1 MSNRFRLSILI
12 FSVFSG
18 FSLLVFNLYNLQI
31 LKGEYYLDRAKSQ
44 LANSLEENRGNIYF
58 IDKNNNQIPVATN
71 KSYPVI
77 FAIPK
82 EIDDLEEA
90 VQSLLPVLDMTEP
103 ELRSALQ
110 EKNSNYKLL
119 AKKASDDQVGKVNS
133 LELKGIYI
141 NEQKSR
147 FYPFN
152 NLAAQLLGYV
162 GPNDEGGVVG
172 KYGLELFYNDKLA
185 DSPAEDLVLT
195 IDRNI
200 QTEAEEILANLV
212 KKFSAAGGSVIVQEP
227 KTGKI
232 LAMGDYPSFDPNN
245 YSKAKLSSFLNK
257 NIQSIYEP
265 GSIFKVLTM
274 AAGIDSGAITPET
287 TYYDTGELKV
297 KDRTIRNWDL
307 KSYGQTTMTEVI
319 EHSLNI
325 GAAFAEKK
333 TGHEAFYNYLLKFGF
348 SKLTQ
353 IDLPGELPG
362 NLKNLSEDMNNPVN
376 FATASFGQGIA
387 VTTLQLVGAVSSLA
401 NGGHLMRP
409 IVIAKDEP
417 EEVEQVI
424 TKGTAQKVVSMME
437 NALKKAEIGRIEG
450 YRLAGKTGTAQLAGK
465 GGYTSDVINTYVGF
479 GPVSDPKFTILF
491 RLEKPAGA
499 PLAGQT
505 VVPAF
510 RELAQFILNYYNIPP
525 DGLAK
530 E

>member
-12 FSVFSG
+12 LFVFGG
-18 FSLLVFNLYNLQI
+18 FSFLIFNLYNLQI
-31 LKGEYYLDRAKSQ
+31 QRGEYYSAKADSQ
-44 LANSLEENRGNIYF
+44 HRLADILEASRGNIYF
-58 IDKNNNQIPVATN
+58 TDKNNNQIPVATN
-71 KSYPVI
+71 KSYPVV
-77 FAIPK
+77 FAVPK

-90 VQSLLPVLDMTEP
+90 VQSLLPILNIKEE

-110 EKNSNYKLL
+110 EKDSHYKLL
-119 AKKASDDQVGKVNS
+119 SKKSSTDQVNKVNE

-141 NEQKSR
+141 GEQESR

-152 NLAAQLLGYV
+152 SLAAQLLGYV
-162 GPNDEGGVVG
+162 GPDDGGGFVG
-172 KYGLELFYNDKLA
+172 KYGLELFYDDKLTG
-185 DSPAEDLVLT
+185 SPGEDLILT

-200 QTEAEEILANLV
+200 QAEAEEIITNLV
-212 KKFSAAGGSVIVQEP
+212 KKFNAARGSVIVQEP

-245 YSKAKLSSFLNK
+245 YSKASLSSFLNQ

-265 GSIFKVLTM
+265 GSIFKVFTM
-274 AAGIDSGAITPET
+274 AAGFDSGAITPDT
-287 TYYDTGELKV
+287 SYYDTGELKV
-297 KDRTIRNWDL
+297 RDRTIRNWDL
-307 KSYGQTTMTEVI
+307 KSYGNMTMTQVI

-333 TGHEAFYNYLLKFGF
+333 TGNKTFYDYLLKFGF
-348 SKLTQ
+348 SKPTQ
-353 IDLPGELPG
+353 IDLPGEVTG
-362 NLKNLSEDMNNPVN
+362 NLRNLSEDMNNPVN
-376 FATASFGQGIA
+376 FATASFGQGIS
-387 VTTLQLVGAVSSLA
+387 VTTLQLIGAISSIA
-401 NGGHLMRP
+401 NGGYLMRP
-409 IVIAKDEP
+409 IILTKDEP

-424 TKGTAQKVVSMME
+424 TKDTAQKVTAMME
-437 NALKKAEIGRIEG
+437 NALNKAEIGKVEK

-491 RLEKPAGA
+491 RLEKPARA

-525 DGLAK
+525 DGL
-530 E
+530 